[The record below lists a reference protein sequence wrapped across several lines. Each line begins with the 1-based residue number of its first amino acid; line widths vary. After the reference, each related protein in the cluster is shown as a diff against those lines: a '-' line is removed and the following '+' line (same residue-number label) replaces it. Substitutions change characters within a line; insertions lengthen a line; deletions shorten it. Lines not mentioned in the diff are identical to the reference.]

1 MNGGIYMKKYLI
13 ITLMA
18 LLCTG
23 CTDVSVSDVTDQAM
37 NIMQKEDENVLGI
50 KNAVPFSYSNTTYG
64 EAFDSFF
71 GYPTW
76 KYFVGTQEGADED
89 GDGEPDYTIDN
100 VEIVEFTGYCE
111 YNNVEVKAL
120 IQFTMNKDEGKFE
133 ATYLSFNDI
142 PQNYLMLTA
151 LLEEVF
157 ENAPDSTLV
166 LNSESFEVSTAA
178 PVTENSVLSES
189 NKTIIQET
197 SAVSESKHIETTAPV
212 QTTIIEP
219 VNVPDFSGEWID
231 IYSRRCMMNIS
242 LNGDIYNIKISWSSS
257 AFETTEWTMSGKYI
271 DYKDSIVYSNCKQIE
286 TEYNDDGSSDS
297 YTIFSNGTGRIFMSN
312 DSIYWQDDSYQNS
325 NNVQFCR
332 SDGELPSF
340 DKPEDFADD
349 ISHDYLTGYVS
360 ISDGYLNVRSS
371 ASSSGSVIG
380 KLYSGDAV
388 DVYDWDGD
396 WCIVDYNGQK
406 GYVHSDYLIF

>member
-1 MNGGIYMKKYLI
+1 MKKCLLI
-13 ITLMA
+13 ISA
-18 LLCTG
+18 VLLFTG
-23 CTDVSVSDVTDQAM
+23 CTDVSVSDVKDQAM
-37 NIMQKEDENVLGI
+37 NIMQAEDENVLGI
-50 KNAVPFSYSNTTYG
+50 KNAVPSSYSNTTYG

-71 GYPTW
+71 SAPAW
-76 KYFVGTQEGADED
+76 KYFVGTEEGADED
-89 GDGEPDYTIDN
+89 GDGQPDYTVNN
-100 VEIVEFTGYCE
+100 VEVVEFTGYCE
-111 YNNVEVKAL
+111 YNEVEVKAR
-120 IQFTMNKDEGKFE
+120 IQFTMNKEEGIFE

-142 PQNYLMLTA
+142 PQNYFMLTA
-151 LLEEVF
+151 LLEKVF
-157 ENAPDSTLV
+157 EEAPDSTLI
-166 LNSESFEVSTAA
+166 LESENFETSTAV
-178 PVTENSVLSES
+178 PITENSTEL
-189 NKTIIQET
+189 NKTTIKET

-219 VNVPDFSGEWID
+219 VNVPDFEGEWID
-231 IYSRRCMMNIS
+231 AYSRRCIMNIT
-242 LNGDIYNIKISWSSS
+242 LNGDVYNIKISWSSS
-257 AFETTEWTMSGKYI
+257 AIENTEWTMSGKYV
-271 DYKDSIVYSNCKQIE
+271 DYKDSIVYSNCKQTE
-286 TEYNDDGSSDS
+286 TEYNDGLSDS

-312 DSIYWQDDSYQNS
+312 NSIYWQDDNYENSYGT
-325 NNVQFCR
+325 QFFR

-371 ASSSGSVIG
+371 ASSSSSVIG

-396 WCIVDYNGQK
+396 WCIIDYNGQK